1 MGRESPSIGQG
12 SSSLRNPSALPRRG
26 GIVAPSSCNILYLSL
41 YGPAEAEG
49 DAVGEGD
56 GEAVGDA
63 VGVLVVVGPVEGAG
77 VVVAGAVFSGRAG
90 GSYGPLSAADNAAAI
105 TTEAS
110 KHAGASTI
118 TSGRRTNGRTHPSK
132 TYHNNAANTTTTA
145 ADSHH
150 GYPRINALLCPPIR
164 YPHRTRPRGA
174 ILERAATGSVPYA
187 TPPRLSWAIFAP
199 LGRDLYKVLDADFRE
214 LDPSRPLGE

>member
-1 MGRESPSIGQG
+1 LYICSGSTEAKRAGLGTYLVNRPRTSEHRSREQFTQEPHCPDPVPYRTEAASSRLRPATSSI
-12 SSSLRNPSALPRRG
+12 SLD
-26 GIVAPSSCNILYLSL
+26 
-41 YGPAEAEG
+41 GPGEAEADG
-49 DAVGEGD
+49 VGEGD

-63 VGVLVVVGPVEGAG
+63 VGVPVVVGPVEGAG

-118 TSGRRTNGRTHPSK
+118 TSGTRTNGRTHPSK

-164 YPHRTRPRGA
+164 HPHRTRPRGSA
-174 ILERAATGSVPYA
+174 RS
-187 TPPRLSWAIFAP
+187 
-199 LGRDLYKVLDADFRE
+199 D
-214 LDPSRPLGE
+214 